1 MNQIL
6 VTEKVYVTPE
16 LKRKKAIYKINFIL
30 SIIVI
35 VILLSFYI
43 HSEYA
48 KNQEQEISEEL
59 LSGIVENTENV
70 ETTVNQNKDYNE
82 VAQDDVWRVFIAST
96 EKAQQNNDLAAN
108 QGTTKVTTAKITTNG
123 KEYEYVGRIKI
134 PKINVD
140 FAILNPTDEQL
151 VDWLKVSPCKF
162 YGSNPNEVG
171 NLCIAGHNYR
181 NKKFFSKVP
190 TLLVGD
196 KIEITDLSNN
206 TLTYVIYDKYTV
218 DPEDIRCLDQ
228 VTNGKKIIT
237 LITCTND
244 SKQRIIVKAKELT

>member
-6 VTEKVYVTPE
+6 VTEKLYITPE
-16 LKRKKAIYKINFIL
+16 LKRKKKIYKINFIL
-30 SIIVI
+30 SIIV
-35 VILLSFYI
+35 VIILISFYI
-43 HSEYA
+43 YSEYA
-48 KNQEQEISEEL
+48 KSQEEEISEEL
-59 LSGIVENTENV
+59 LSGVAENTEN
-70 ETTVNQNKDYNE
+70 TDMTANE
-82 VAQDDVWRVFIAST
+82 YDEAEDDVWRVFIAST
-96 EKAQQNNDLAAN
+96 ERVQENNNIGTENIEGTKA
-108 QGTTKVTTAKITTNG
+108 TSAKITTNG

-140 FAILNPTDEQL
+140 FVILNPTKDQL

-162 YGSNPNEVG
+162 YGVNPNEIG

-190 TLLVGD
+190 TLVVGD

-206 TLTYVIYDKYTV
+206 TISYVIYDKYTV
-218 DPEDIRCLDQ
+218 APDDMRCLDQ

-244 SKQRIIVKAKELT
+244 SKQRVIVKAKELN